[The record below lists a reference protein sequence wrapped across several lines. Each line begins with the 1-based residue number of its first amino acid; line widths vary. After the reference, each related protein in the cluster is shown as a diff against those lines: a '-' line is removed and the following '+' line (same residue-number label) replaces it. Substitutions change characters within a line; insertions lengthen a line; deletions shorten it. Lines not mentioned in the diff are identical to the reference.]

1 MGHLLMVE
9 SWVGSM
15 STLLPHGIR
24 DRGHRFSFLT
34 RDLGHY
40 LRTATDARHPLLG
53 ATNILTAETN
63 DEQAVVD
70 TVRRLHQVF
79 EFDGVLSSCDYYLPT
94 VAAITADLGL
104 PGPSRDAMRAACDK
118 ATTRRICSAAGVP
131 GPAFAVVAAWDEIT
145 TAAERIGYPVVVK
158 PVDLCGGMFVR
169 RVENVDRL
177 RDAVEAIAGFPVNAR
192 GQVRAPDV
200 LVEECLDGPE
210 YSVETVTHRGRTT
223 VVGITDKY
231 VVGSDCFIEA
241 GHMFPATT
249 DPEQSAAIGAVA
261 VATIEALGLDGT
273 VAHTEVVVTA
283 RGPRLVEVN
292 PRPAGNRITEL
303 VRRVTGIDLAAV
315 HADLAAGIEP
325 VLAPVDTGIG
335 SAAIAFLVP
344 DRAGRLESILG
355 AGQWS
360 LDDRIVDH
368 HLAAAGRNVR
378 VADNNNEYLGYVMVV
393 DEKPRAAS
401 ELAQRSIA
409 GLRVAYHDPGTR
421 T

>member
-1 MGHLLMVE
+1 MVE

-15 STLLPHGIR
+15 STLLPHGID

-40 LRTATDARHPLLG
+40 LRATPDTRHPLLG
-53 ATNILTAETN
+53 AANILTAETN
-63 DEQAVVD
+63 DESALVPLA
-70 TVRRLHQVF
+70 RRLHRALD
-79 EFDGVLSSCDYYLPT
+79 FDGVLSSCDYYLPT
-94 VAAITADLGL
+94 VAAIAADLGL
-104 PGPSRDAMRAACDK
+104 PGPTRDAMRGACDK
-118 ATTRRICSAAGVP
+118 AATRRICSAAGVP
-131 GPAFAVVAAWDEIT
+131 GPAFAVAATWEEIAAS
-145 TAAERIGYPVVVK
+145 AAEIGYPVVVK

-192 GQVRAPDV
+192 GQVRAPEV

-241 GHMFPATT
+241 GHMFPAAT
-249 DPEQSAAIGAVA
+249 DPEQSAVIGAVA
-261 VATIEALGLDGT
+261 VAAIEALGLDGT

-344 DRAGRLESILG
+344 ERAGRLESILG
-355 AGQWS
+355 AGEWS
-360 LDDRIVDH
+360 SDDRIVDH